1 MSISLFP
8 NETSIFQSE
17 LTSQQI
23 IQLLKENTF
32 EETLSSTAHKTTKMF
47 IGELDKHRFKIITSQ
62 PKTAMFCVFEG
73 KIEES
78 ITTKISIT
86 GRFHTSFKWLY
97 FLWVTGLL
105 TVIFISA
112 KTLGQAISQSIPF
125 LLVALGIRYFIIKRL
140 FRTAEKN
147 GINQLK
153 NLLKLK
159 ETDY

>member
-1 MSISLFP
+1 MFISLFP

-23 IQLLKENTF
+23 VQLLKENTF
-32 EETLSSTAHKTTKMF
+32 EGTLSSTAHKTTKMF
-47 IGELDKHRFKIITSQ
+47 IGEFDKHRFKIITSQ

-97 FLWVTGLL
+97 FLWVIGLL

-112 KTLGQAISQSIPF
+112 KTLEQAISQSIPF

-140 FRTAEKN
+140 FRTAEEN

-153 NLLKLK
+153 NLIKLK